1 MPMLAWLVGR
11 SVVGTQKGRTQ
22 ENGEGGHG
30 MKRVVVGVQFNM
42 LAFVAAFCLA
52 LSLICCFRIADES
65 ATRPAATLDRYNSRE
80 SRLTTTMCCV
90 SFGQIPKRF
99 ETTRDNLK
107 RIKEQFSRPKS
118 FNLTVYPFVCFFP
131 RQFFGSGLN
140 FQDLMVRL
148 GAIDS
153 PPKTPCILGLE
164 CAGEVE
170 AVGEGVE
177 DFKVSEESHRKWEK
191 ENKRNGN

>member
-1 MPMLAWLVGR
+1 
-11 SVVGTQKGRTQ
+11 
-22 ENGEGGHG
+22 

-52 LSLICCFRIADES
+52 LSLICCFGIADES

-118 FNLTVYPFVCFFP
+118 FNRIPFRLFLSSTILLQRPELP
-131 RQFFGSGLN
+131 RFDGASG
-140 FQDLMVRL
+140 
-148 GAIDS
+148 
-153 PPKTPCILGLE
+153 
-164 CAGEVE
+164 
-170 AVGEGVE
+170 
-177 DFKVSEESHRKWEK
+177 SHRFATQDSVHP
-191 ENKRNGN
+191 RTGVCGRGRGCGRGRRGL